1 MAFLYRRD
9 LELLGYDVEP
19 RKIKKKRL
27 LSVLAYADL
36 YVDDQVIPCLATF
49 FKFRNGIR
57 IDIIYDENIENQIMN
72 DYISFMRNSPKLLIE
87 VFVRNTIKIL
97 SGICGLLAYLY
108 ITYILII
115 KSNSIS
121 YVDFSN
127 MIDMLICIIL
137 AMVVRTLL
145 NII

>member
-137 AMVVRTLL
+137 CMVVRTLL

>member
-1 MAFLYRRD
+1 MAFLYKRD

-57 IDIIYDENIENQIMN
+57 IDIIYDEIIEIQIMN
-72 DYISFMRNSPKLLIE
+72 NYISFMRKSPKLLIE

-97 SGICGLLAYLY
+97 SGICGLVAYLY
-108 ITYILII
+108 ILYILITTP
-115 KSNSIS
+115 SSIS
-121 YVDFSN
+121 YEEFGKIV
-127 MIDMLICIIL
+127 DMLICIVL
-137 AMVVRTLL
+137 VMVNRFLL
-145 NII
+145 NSI